1 MRQIERYSTIQ
12 DVISYAIEPAL
23 GEFVDD
29 FDTEAIANE
38 IFEFVTDVDEDG
50 IQHGNGYFVE
60 REGMDWN
67 EVMQRHDH
75 GEQLDKIVADAW
87 DGDGTYTITETD
99 GDVTEVE
106 CDEKND
112 LRHAVSE
119 LLQYIDNWDEKI
131 VIAKIDEGE

>member
-60 REGMDWN
+60 REGMDRN

-119 LLQYIDNWDEKI
+119 LLQYIDIWE
-131 VIAKIDEGE
+131 E

>member
-1 MRQIERYSTIQ
+1 MCKSQRYSTIQ
-12 DVISYAIEPAL
+12 DVISYVVEPAL

-50 IQHGNGYFVE
+50 IQHGNGYFIE
-60 REGMDWN
+60 REDMDWN

-75 GEQLDKIVADAW
+75 GEQLDKVVAETW
-87 DGDGTYTITETD
+87 DGDGTYTITESD
-99 GDVTEVE
+99 GDITEVE

-119 LLQYIDNWDEKI
+119 LLQYVGDWDEKI